1 MAETIY
7 TIPINEVFEENMAEG
22 ADSCPFCT
30 LASKLESDELELIL
44 GASMMEPDIRIKT
57 NKQGFCSEHFT
68 KMLRISKRLPL
79 ALMLE
84 SHLGELSSAVN
95 KKGLMKPSPA
105 AISKILGEL
114 SCDCYVCSRIE
125 YNMKRLIS
133 NAVYMWQTD
142 DEFKKKLSD
151 QPYICVEHASALFK
165 VASSELNKRNY
176 ADFSE
181 ALVALVGGHL
191 RSLCD
196 DVSAFARSFDYRYAD
211 EKLDETTKIS
221 VERSIRFLAGD
232 KTVDVS
238 KK

>member
-22 ADSCPFCT
+22 SDSCPFCT
-30 LASKLESDELELIL
+30 LAAKLESDELELIL

-57 NKQGFCSEHFT
+57 NKQGFCSAHFT

-84 SHLGELSSAVN
+84 SHLGELSSSVN

-105 AISKILGEL
+105 SITKILTEL
-114 SCDCYVCSRIE
+114 SNDCYVCSRIE

-142 DEFKKKLSD
+142 DEFKKKLSV
-151 QPYICVEHASALFK
+151 QPYICIDHAAALLK
-165 VASSELNKRNY
+165 VASSELSKRNF

-181 ALVALVGGHL
+181 ALINLVGGHL
-191 RSLCD
+191 ASLCD

-211 EKLDETTKIS
+211 EKLDDKTKIS
-221 VERSIRFLAGD
+221 VERSVRFLAGD
-232 KTVDVS
+232 KTVDIS
-238 KK
+238 K

>member
-7 TIPINEVFEENMAEG
+7 TIPINEVFEENMKEG

-30 LASKLESDELELIL
+30 LAAKLESDELELIL

-57 NKQGFCSEHFT
+57 NKQGFCSRHFT

-84 SHLGELSSAVN
+84 SHLGELSAAVG
-95 KKGLMKPSPA
+95 KKGLMKPSPD
-105 AISKILGEL
+105 KIAKMLAEL
-114 SCDCYVCSRIE
+114 DGSCYICSRVE
-125 YNMKRLIS
+125 ANMKRLLS

-142 DEFKKKLSD
+142 DLFRKKFAA
-151 QPYICVEHASALFK
+151 QPYFCVGHASALLNT
-165 VASSELNKRNY
+165 ASSELPKRLY
-176 ADFSE
+176 SDFSE
-181 ALVALVGGHL
+181 QLVSLVNGHL
-191 RSLCD
+191 ASLCT

-211 EKLDETTKIS
+211 EKLDDKTKIS

-232 KTVDVS
+232 DTAKIS
-238 KK
+238 